1 MSGFLV
7 GAVKAAG
14 AGFEGWASTSQLDR
28 QGDIVLPEAFASSIE
43 AFRANGPIFWG
54 HAEIHN
60 PLAKPIG
67 RATDAVIRDGGLHI
81 KARWAQTAEAQE
93 VRGLVTDG
101 IVSTLSVGFNPK
113 MAETRGGVNYITDLE
128 LLEVSVVAIPANIGA
143 VITAAKTL
151 ASFADSG
158 ETALDDAMRD
168 QITLRA
174 VEPATVTVTEDGHVL
189 ATIRRRIIGVAKA
202 AWSSAYIADLPD
214 SAFAC
219 IDGDGRHYPH
229 HNASGALDLPHL
241 RAALSRIGD
250 PANAQCGKGHLAA
263 HARAAG
269 VGD

>member
-1 MSGFLV
+1 MPGFLV

-143 VITAAKTL
+143 AITRPTPALPESATD
-151 ASFADSG
+151 FAFLRPTTRLLKSNPFL
-158 ETALDDAMRD
+158 EKPREVRHAHRRD
-168 QITLRA
+168 HREGRA
-174 VEPATVTVTEDGHVL
+174 GRRGCRPDRREDG
-189 ATIRRRIIGVAKA
+189 
-202 AWSSAYIADLPD
+202 D
-214 SAFAC
+214 
-219 IDGDGRHYPH
+219 
-229 HNASGALDLPHL
+229 
-241 RAALSRIGD
+241 
-250 PANAQCGKGHLAA
+250 
-263 HARAAG
+263 
-269 VGD
+269 

>member
-1 MSGFLV
+1 MPGFLV

-54 HAEIHN
+54 HAEIHD

-143 VITAAKTL
+143 VITAAKAL
-151 ASFADSG
+151 ASFADP
-158 ETALDDAMRD
+158 DP
-168 QITLRA
+168 
-174 VEPATVTVTEDGHVL
+174 EPDPEPEPVR
-189 ATIRRRIIGVAKA
+189 RRRIVGLTKA
-202 AWSSAYIADLPD
+202 AWSSAYINDLPD

-229 HNASGALDLPHL
+229 HNADGALDLPHL

>member
-1 MSGFLV
+1 MPDFLV

-54 HAEIHN
+54 HAEIHD

-158 ETALDDAMRD
+158 ETASDGTTH
-168 QITLRA
+168 ITTRRVRWTSRTCGRRSRA
-174 VEPATVTVTEDGHVL
+174 SATLPTPSAVRATSRPTPALPES
-189 ATIRRRIIGVAKA
+189 AT
-202 AWSSAYIADLPD
+202 D
-214 SAFAC
+214 F
-219 IDGDGRHYPH
+219 
-229 HNASGALDLPHL
+229 
-241 RAALSRIGD
+241 
-250 PANAQCGKGHLAA
+250 
-263 HARAAG
+263 
-269 VGD
+269 